1 MSWPARSSPVRTV
14 SSRAGRRAEER
25 RTARTPTVSPPTRT
39 GWWACA
45 NEYGRAAVN
54 CGKRSIVA
62 RSSGRY
68 WVSPL
73 RYASHI
79 GSAPLTGIRH
89 HGFSSERGTPDI
101 THSTSDLR
109 SRERRYTAPP

>member
-1 MSWPARSSPVRTV
+1 M
-14 SSRAGRRAEER
+14 
-25 RTARTPTVSPPTRT
+25 
-39 GWWACA
+39 
-45 NEYGRAAVN
+45 N

-73 RYASHI
+73 RNVSHI

-101 THSTSDLR
+101 TQSTSDLR
-109 SRERRYTAPP
+109 SRERRYTAPPYPPVSRTAFTTASASASSTRASPRPVRPSSASGTGRPAGRSPRGAAAAPPM